1 MTDMIEARDSRL
13 LWNPTTGE
21 EWSRLT
27 RRLLKP
33 TGDLDAET
41 LAKFE
46 NDCRRILGS
55 CAPPDEPAPEARTG
69 LVLGQV
75 QSGKTMS
82 FTGVSSLARDNGYKL
97 VIVITGISV
106 QLLNQSAGRL
116 RDDLGIEGNTRAGW
130 VHVPVEPD
138 APIESIRDA
147 LVRQLELWT
156 DPETLPHLRKA
167 VLVTVMKN
175 HSNLARLT
183 TALRAANSLLSGG
196 LRSVPT
202 MIIDDEAD
210 QASLNTKVRAG
221 ELSTVYQRISDL
233 RRALPNHSML
243 QYTATPQAPLLLN
256 IADILSPDFCHVLD
270 PGPDYTGGRTF
281 FIDNSSLVRPIP
293 SDELGSNSSPPATV
307 PASLHDAMCVFVLG
321 VAMEIQRPDY
331 QTRSMLVHPS
341 SQTGLHS
348 VFVQWV
354 RGALDLWRRL
364 LKQPEGDLD
373 RQELLADF
381 RKAHADLSRTVPDL
395 LEFDRLAPQLK
406 QALLQIRVEEVNAA
420 QGATPIIKWEM
431 APAWILVGGQALD
444 RGFTVKGL
452 TVSYM
457 PRPLAT
463 AQSNADTLQQRARFF
478 GYKRSYIGYCR
489 IWLENAVKDAFTD
502 YVQHEDE
509 VRRSLRQFERLDR
522 PLSEWR
528 RRFILDG
535 SMAPTRRNVI
545 DIDWSRSIAGT
556 GAVMLRHPHFDEQA
570 CFENRQLIREFH
582 TKGAWHQHGDVTL
595 SPYQRHLVCDTQS
608 LRSVCE
614 SFLTRYRTS
623 SLADAEA
630 LNARLLQCSTIL
642 GEDADAPCD
651 VYLMSHAAPDRRKRT
666 VNASGELDQFLQG
679 ANPSTGGRAEY
690 PGDRG
695 ICRPD
700 RVSIQIHILDIEL
713 ADKTVMVEVPTLA
726 IFAPNAAPVIIV
738 TQPQGRHST

>member
-1 MTDMIEARDSRL
+1 MTDTTEGTDSRL

-21 EWSRLT
+21 EWARLN
-27 RRLLKP
+27 RRLVKP
-33 TGDLDAET
+33 VGDLDAEM
-41 LAKFE
+41 LIKFE
-46 NDCRRILGS
+46 SDCRQILGRCS
-55 CAPPDEPAPEARTG
+55 PPDKPASESRTG

-138 APIESIRDA
+138 APVESIRDA
-147 LVRQLELWT
+147 LVRQLEMWA
-156 DPETLPHLRKA
+156 DPETLPHLRKT

-183 TALRAANSLLSGG
+183 TSLRAANSLLSGG
-196 LRSVPT
+196 LRSVPA

-233 RRALPNHSML
+233 RRVLPNHSML

-270 PGPDYTGGRTF
+270 PGPDYTGGRSF
-281 FIDNSSLVRPIP
+281 FIDNGLLVKPIP
-293 SDELGSNSSPPATV
+293 SSELRSNSSPPASV
-307 PASLHDAMCVFVLG
+307 PPSLHDAMCVFVLG
-321 VAMEIQRPDY
+321 VTMEIQRPDY
-331 QTRSMLVHPS
+331 QIRSMLVHPS

-354 RGALDLWRRL
+354 RGALNLWYRL
-364 LKQPEGDLD
+364 LKQPDSDLD

-395 LEFDRLAPQLK
+395 LAFDKVAPQLK
-406 QALLQIRVEEVNAA
+406 QALLQICVEEVNSA
-420 QGATPIIKWEM
+420 QGATPIIKWEK

-463 AQSNADTLQQRARFF
+463 GQSNADTLQQRARFF

-489 IWLENAVKDAFTD
+489 VWLESAVKDAFTD

-556 GAVMLRHPHFDEQA
+556 GAVMLRRPHFDEHA
-570 CFENRQLIREFH
+570 CVENRQLIREFQ
-582 TKGAWHQHGDVTL
+582 TKGAWRQHGDATL
-595 SPYQRHLVCDTQS
+595 SPYQQHLLCDTQS

-614 SFLTRYRTS
+614 RFLTRYRTS

-630 LNARLLQCSTIL
+630 LNARLLQCSAIL
-642 GEDADAPCD
+642 SESPDAPCD
-651 VYLMSHAAPDRRKRT
+651 VYLMSHAAPNRRKRT
-666 VNASGELDQFLQG
+666 VNASDELDQFLQG
-679 ANPSTGGRAEY
+679 ANPSTGGHAEY

-713 ADKTVMVEVPTLA
+713 ADKSVMVEVPSLA
-726 IFAPNAAPVIIV
+726 VFAPNAAPIIIV
-738 TQPQGRHST
+738 TQPQGSLGT